1 MLLREVVHELGEVEQ
16 EAAPSDTTDADD
28 LMESEFF
35 DTRQNFLSL
44 CQGNHYQYDTLRRAK
59 HSSMMVLYHL
69 HNPTA
74 PGFVS
79 TCNVC
84 HKDIDKGVQWRC
96 NTCDFDMCEACRSMQ
111 PNAHPHPLSQ
121 VSSAP
126 STAQNVEARQQRVD
140 QVGGKRGRGKIWGKI
155 YFLIII
161 LFFTPFLNI
170 FPLSRPP
177 AFGRTAVGCQEK
189 RICFNLI
196 YFESISCTINWGFPN
211 VVRVLGF
218 GYWVL
223 GSDAR
228 HASPPPARLS
238 LHPHQLRLPQ
248 VPLPPPHLCA
258 RVQL

>member
-1 MLLREVVHELGEVEQ
+1 MSRCYALEVATPSAKDRHPVLLREVVHELGEVEQ
-16 EAAPSDTTDADD
+16 EAALSETTDADD

-96 NTCDFDMCEACRSMQ
+96 NTCDFDVCEACRSMQ

-140 QVGGKRGRGKIWGKI
+140 QVGGEGGSGQIK
-155 YFLIII
+155 YHFF
-161 LFFTPFLNI
+161 LFFLQLVFFLCLLH
-170 FPLSRPP
+170 FCASR
-177 AFGRTAVGCQEK
+177 
-189 RICFNLI
+189 
-196 YFESISCTINWGFPN
+196 
-211 VVRVLGF
+211 
-218 GYWVL
+218 
-223 GSDAR
+223 
-228 HASPPPARLS
+228 
-238 LHPHQLRLPQ
+238 
-248 VPLPPPHLCA
+248 
-258 RVQL
+258 